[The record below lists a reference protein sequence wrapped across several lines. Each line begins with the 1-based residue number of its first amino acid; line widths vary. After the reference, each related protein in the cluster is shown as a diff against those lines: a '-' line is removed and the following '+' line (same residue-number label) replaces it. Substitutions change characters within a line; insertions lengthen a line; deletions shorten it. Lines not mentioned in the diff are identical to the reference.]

1 LKKEESNRGKQLK
14 SLQAEIE
21 KLKEEISKPPPADLL
36 TEDQVKDMLV
46 CFYFI

>member
-21 KLKEEISKPPPADLL
+21 KLKEEIAKPPPADLV